1 MDGNPEP
8 SQQGHVCQAA
18 SNINDDPFTVKDIYA
33 VAAEMNRKEDNMNR
47 NVDFDTLSNA
57 QLYVDGEF
65 SRSTEHDATS
75 NTLNSEAMNNELTVH
90 EESIIEEFQ
99 TDRNKGNT
107 DGRNIDD
114 IAGDTV
120 EVTDIDN
127 ATIENNDN
135 QKPVENYQ
143 ENPNKDLGM
152 ANRDEI
158 EDADNTAAIQLV
170 NTPVPGEQDIANTD
184 DLIVKD

>member
-8 SQQGHVCQAA
+8 SQQGHVYQAA
-18 SNINDDPFTVKDIYA
+18 TNSNDVPVDILA
-33 VAAEMNRKEDNMNR
+33 IAAEINGKENSG
-47 NVDFDTLSNA
+47 LCE
-57 QLYVDGEF
+57 QLYADGDQI
-65 SRSTEHDATS
+65 SRSTEDVALSRTTTS
-75 NTLNSEAMNNELTVH
+75 NTLVSGTVINELDAI
-90 EESIIEEFQ
+90 EESI
-99 TDRNKGNT
+99 NKDIRTGENKENN
-107 DGRNIDD
+107 DGENIDD
-114 IAGDTV
+114 IVGDTV
-120 EVTDIDN
+120 TIEVADVDN
-127 ATIENNDN
+127 ATRDN
-135 QKPVENYQ
+135 KDGQEPVENYQ

>member
-8 SQQGHVCQAA
+8 SQQGHVYQAA
-18 SNINDDPFTVKDIYA
+18 TNSNDVPVDILA
-33 VAAEMNRKEDNMNR
+33 IAAEINGKENSG
-47 NVDFDTLSNA
+47 LCE
-57 QLYVDGEF
+57 QLYADGDQI
-65 SRSTEHDATS
+65 SRSTEDVALSRTTTS
-75 NTLNSEAMNNELTVH
+75 NTLVSDTMNNELTVH
-90 EESIIEEFQ
+90 EESIIEEIQ
-99 TDRNKGNT
+99 TDRNNGNN
-107 DGRNIDD
+107 DGGNIDD
-114 IAGDTV
+114 ITGDTV

-127 ATIENNDN
+127 ATIENNDK